1 MTWSPPSPVPEAPTA
16 FPEPRADPTG
26 DSLRTPGSI
35 QGNIIAGFNKDFQSL
50 LFLQV
55 QDRAG
60 GLDWLAELRPR
71 VATTAQVATFN
82 KQFSESGSDPQH
94 LAGVWVNVSFTAEGL
109 ELLAPGLRASL
120 QVEGIDDGV
129 QLPGLE
135 RRRSSLVIL
144 EGPLPITGYSA
155 GTVSTFTWS
164 LRLPQIAL
172 RT

>member
-1 MTWSPPSPVPEAPTA
+1 MTWSPPSPVAEAPTA
-16 FPEPRADPTG
+16 FLEPRADPTG
-26 DSLRTPGSI
+26 DSLRTSGSI

-94 LAGVWVNVSFTAEGL
+94 LAGVWVNVSFTAEG
-109 ELLAPGLRASL
+109 A
-120 QVEGIDDGV
+120 
-129 QLPGLE
+129 
-135 RRRSSLVIL
+135 
-144 EGPLPITGYSA
+144 
-155 GTVSTFTWS
+155 VSK
-164 LRLPQIAL
+164 
-172 RT
+172 